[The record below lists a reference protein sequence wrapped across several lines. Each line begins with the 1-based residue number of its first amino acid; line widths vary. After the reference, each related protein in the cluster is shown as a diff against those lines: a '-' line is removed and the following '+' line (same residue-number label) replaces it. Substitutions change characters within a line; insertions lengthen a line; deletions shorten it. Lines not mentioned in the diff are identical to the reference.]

1 VAEPLRP
8 SGIRAVFDRALALEA
23 QGRSIVHLEIGRPHL
38 GSPPVAAQAAAAA
51 LHAGDVHY
59 TPNRGTAALRAALAD
74 MLAAA
79 GRPYDAETE
88 IVVTAGGSEAVFAA
102 LRALLAPGDEVIVPT
117 PAWPHYEAHARLADA
132 VPVAVA
138 SRAVDGFLPDPERIA
153 AAVTPAT
160 KAIVISS
167 PSNPTGAVLDRAT
180 LQALA
185 DLCIRHDLVAVSDE
199 IYRRFA
205 YGETEHISIATL
217 PGMRERTVI
226 ADSCSKTY
234 AMTGW
239 RVGYA
244 AAPKPLLDR
253 VATVHQYLTVCAP
266 SFAQAGA
273 VAALREGEPF
283 VEAMVAEYGRRRET
297 LRAGLAALP
306 GVEIAG
312 ADGAFYA
319 FPRFAGARAGGT
331 DLAVALLEDAGV
343 ATVPG
348 AAFGAGVEDHL
359 RISYAVSEADLSE
372 GLARIAATLDADR

>member
-1 VAEPLRP
+1 
-8 SGIRAVFDRALALEA
+8 
-23 QGRSIVHLEIGRPHL
+23 
-38 GSPPVAAQAAAAA
+38 
-51 LHAGDVHY
+51 
-59 TPNRGTAALRAALAD
+59 

-79 GRPYDAETE
+79 GRPYDADEE

-102 LRALLAPGDEVIVPT
+102 LRALLAPGDEVIIPT

-132 VPVAVA
+132 IPVAVPSKA
-138 SRAVDGFLPDPERIA
+138 IDGFLPDPERIA
-153 AAVTPAT
+153 SAITPRT
-160 KAIVISS
+160 KAIIISS
-167 PSNPTGAVLDRAT
+167 PSNPTGAVLGRDT

-185 DLCIRHDLVAVSDE
+185 DLCLRHDLVAISDE

-205 YGETEHISIATL
+205 YGNTPHISIATL

-244 AAPKPLLDR
+244 AAPKALLDR

-283 VEAMVAEYGRRRET
+283 VEAMVAEYGRRRDA
-297 LRAGLAALP
+297 LRTGLTGLP
-306 GVEIAG
+306 GVELTA

-319 FPRFAGARAGGT
+319 FPRFT
-331 DLAVALLEDAGV
+331 DAASGLAVGLLEDAGV

-348 AAFGAGVEDHL
+348 TAFGAGVEDHL
-359 RISYAVSEADLSE
+359 RISYAVSEAELDE
-372 GLARIAATLDADR
+372 GLARLAATLNA

>member
-38 GSPPVAAQAAAAA
+38 GSPPVAAEAAIAA
-51 LHAGDVHY
+51 LQAGDVHY
-59 TPNRGTAALRAALAD
+59 TANRGTPQLRGALAD
-74 MLAAA
+74 MLAAD
-79 GRPYDAETE
+79 GRPYDPETE

-102 LRALLAPGDEVIVPT
+102 LRAVLAPGDEVIVPT
-117 PAWPHYEAHARLADA
+117 PAWPHYDAHARLADA
-132 VPVAVA
+132 VPVAVP
-138 SRAVDGFLPDPERIA
+138 SRAADGFRPDPERIA
-153 AAVTPAT
+153 AAITPQT
-160 KAIVISS
+160 KAIIISS
-167 PSNPTGAVLDRAT
+167 PSNPTGAVIDRAT

-185 DLCIRHDLVAVSDE
+185 DLCVEHDLVAVSDE

-205 YGETEHISIATL
+205 WGEDPHISIATL

-226 ADSCSKTY
+226 ADSCSKSY

-244 AAPKPLLDR
+244 AAPKALLDR
-253 VATVHQYLTVCAP
+253 VATVHQYVTVCAP

-283 VEAMVAEYGRRRET
+283 VAAMAAEYGRRRDAV
-297 LRAGLAALP
+297 RAGLAALP
-306 GVEIAG
+306 GVTLTA

-319 FPRFAGARAGGT
+319 FPRFAGAPA
-331 DLAVALLEDAGV
+331 DLAVGLLEDAGV

-348 AAFGAGVEDHL
+348 SAFGDGVADHL
-359 RISYAVSEADLSE
+359 RISYAVSAAELDE
-372 GLARIAATLDADR
+372 GLARLAATLHG

>member
-1 VAEPLRP
+1 MSEALRP
-8 SGIRAVFDRALALEA
+8 SGIRAVFDRALELEA

-38 GSPPVAAQAAAAA
+38 GSPPVAAEAATAA
-51 LHAGDVHY
+51 LAAGDVHY
-59 TPNRGTAALRAALAD
+59 TPNRGTPALRAALAD

-79 GRPYDAETE
+79 GRPYDADTE

-102 LRALLAPGDEVIVPT
+102 LRALLAPGDAVIIPT

-132 VPVAVA
+132 VPIAVP
-138 SRAVDGFLPDPERIA
+138 SRAGDGFVPDPERIA
-153 AAVTPAT
+153 AAIHAGHQGHRDLLAIEPHRRGPRSRHPA
-160 KAIVISS
+160 
-167 PSNPTGAVLDRAT
+167 GARRPR
-180 LQALA
+180 Q
-185 DLCIRHDLVAVSDE
+185 RHDLIAISDE
-199 IYRRFA
+199 IYRHFA
-205 YGETEHISIATL
+205 YGAHEHISIATL

-244 AAPKPLLDR
+244 AAPKTLLDR

-283 VEAMVAEYGRRRET
+283 VEAMVAEYGRRRDA

-306 GVEIAG
+306 GVELTA

-319 FPRFAGARAGGT
+319 FRASPTPRPT
-331 DLAVALLEDAGV
+331 S
-343 ATVPG
+343 P
-348 AAFGAGVEDHL
+348 
-359 RISYAVSEADLSE
+359 
-372 GLARIAATLDADR
+372 

>member
-1 VAEPLRP
+1 MADALRP

-38 GSPPVAAQAAAAA
+38 GSPPVAAQAAIAA
-51 LHAGDVHY
+51 LNAGDVHY
-59 TPNRGTAALRAALAD
+59 TPNRGTPALRAALAD

-79 GRPYDAETE
+79 GRPYDADEE

-102 LRALLAPGDEVIVPT
+102 VRALLAPGDEVIVPT

-132 VPVAVA
+132 IPVAVP
-138 SRAVDGFLPDPERIA
+138 SRAADGFVPDPERIA
-153 AAVTPAT
+153 AAITPRT
-160 KAIVISS
+160 KAIIISS
-167 PSNPTGAVLDRAT
+167 PSNPTGAVLDRDT

-185 DLCIRHDLVAVSDE
+185 DLCLRHDLVAISDE

-205 YGETEHISIATL
+205 YGSNEHISIATL

-244 AAPKPLLDR
+244 AAPKALLDR

-283 VEAMVAEYGRRRET
+283 VAAMVAEYGRRRDA

-306 GVEIAG
+306 GVELAA

-319 FPRFAGARAGGT
+319 FPRFTNAAAGGS
-331 DLAVALLEDAGV
+331 DIAVGLLEDTGV

-348 AAFGAGVEDHL
+348 AAFGAGVDGHL
-359 RISYAVSEADLSE
+359 RISYAVSEAELDE
-372 GLARIAATLDADR
+372 GLTRLATVLNA

>member
-1 VAEPLRP
+1 MREALRP

-38 GSPPVAAQAAAAA
+38 GSPPVAAEAATAA
-51 LHAGDVHY
+51 LNAGDVHY
-59 TPNRGTAALRAALAD
+59 TPNRGTSALRTALAD

-79 GRPYDAETE
+79 GRPYDADTE

-102 LRALLAPGDEVIVPT
+102 LRALLAAGDEVIIPT

-132 VPVAVA
+132 VPIPVP
-138 SRAVDGFLPDPERIA
+138 SRAIDGFVPDPERIA
-153 AAVTPAT
+153 AAITSAT
-160 KAIVISS
+160 KAIIISS
-167 PSNPTGAVLDRAT
+167 PSNPTGAVLDRDT

-185 DLCIRHDLVAVSDE
+185 DLCHRHDLIAISDE

-205 YGETEHISIATL
+205 YGAHEHISIATL

-244 AAPKPLLDR
+244 AAPQALLDR
-253 VATVHQYLTVCAP
+253 VATVHQYLTVCAS

-283 VEAMVAEYGRRRET
+283 VEAMVAEYGRRRDA
-297 LRAGLAALP
+297 LRTGLAALP
-306 GVEIAG
+306 GVELTA

-319 FPRFAGARAGGT
+319 FPRFTDAGAGGS
-331 DLAVALLEDAGV
+331 DLPVSLLENAGV

-348 AAFGAGVEDHL
+348 SAFGEGVDDHL
-359 RISYAVSEADLSE
+359 RISYAVSEAELDE
-372 GLARIAATLDADR
+372 GLTRLAATLNG

>member
-1 VAEPLRP
+1 MADALRP

-23 QGRSIVHLEIGRPHL
+23 EGRSIVHLEIGRPHL
-38 GSPPVAAQAAAAA
+38 GSPPVAAQAAIAA
-51 LHAGDVHY
+51 LNAGDVHY
-59 TPNRGTAALRAALAD
+59 TPNRGTPALRAALAD
-74 MLAAA
+74 MLATA
-79 GRPYDAETE
+79 GRPYDADEE

-102 LRALLAPGDEVIVPT
+102 LRALLAPGDEVVIPT

-132 VPVAVA
+132 IPVAVPSQA
-138 SRAVDGFLPDPERIA
+138 ADGFVPDPERIA
-153 AAVTPAT
+153 AAITPNT

-167 PSNPTGAVLDRAT
+167 PSNPTGAVLDRDT

-185 DLCIRHDLVAVSDE
+185 DLCLRHDLVAISDE

-205 YGETEHISIATL
+205 YGTNEHISIATL

-244 AAPKPLLDR
+244 AAPKALLHR

-283 VEAMVAEYGRRRET
+283 VVEMVAEYARRRDA
-297 LRAGLAALP
+297 LRAGLAKLP
-306 GVEIAG
+306 GVELTA

-319 FPRFAGARAGGT
+319 FPRFADARPG
-331 DLAVALLEDAGV
+331 LAIRLLEAAGV

-348 AAFGAGVEDHL
+348 TAFGAGVEDHL
-359 RISYAVSEADLSE
+359 RISYAVSEAALDE
-372 GLARIAATLDADR
+372 GLARVAATLNA